1 MVVAQTASE
10 SITRSEAR
18 LGSRGWVK
26 KQRRD
31 WPGWSVG
38 LTLHWPRWSV
48 GFTPLHQ
55 TELRAS
61 LMAETS
67 FRSLWKDSSRQ
78 KMTWECTPTPSR
90 ACIISV
96 RPMTRGYRWNTTNC
110 HTNENVDTFCI
121 GCTFRDL
128 LIFYIQDFFRTKE
141 FLHHLMYPQNL
152 SCDEKHFFYRK
163 FNVGTFSS
171 ITHSYASRNIA
182 KLLYSRPYLYAP

>member
-1 MVVAQTASE
+1 ME

-128 LIFYIQDFFRTKE
+128 LIFYIPRLFSNKRVFTPSDVPTKPLVRRKTFFLPK
-141 FLHHLMYPQNL
+141 
-152 SCDEKHFFYRK
+152 
-163 FNVGTFSS
+163 
-171 ITHSYASRNIA
+171 I
-182 KLLYSRPYLYAP
+182 